1 MKTFHVDE
9 PREIGKKKLRV
20 SRKELM
26 MVKQDLTER
35 VVKKKLRE
43 FIKKQMEKWNGI

>member
-9 PREIGKKKLRV
+9 PREIGKKKVRV
-20 SRKELM
+20 SPKELM
-26 MVKQDLTER
+26 IVKKDLTER

-43 FIKKQMEKWNGI
+43 FIKKQMEK

>member
-43 FIKKQMEKWNGI
+43 FIKKQMEK